1 MINPRPSKRTV
12 ALQLILV
19 LCAGCGEPV
28 TGSPDAGPDGG
39 PEPGVRAFFDPTL
52 APKRGNPA
60 ATWLAYPFPADHR
73 RLDDGHVRLSDFP
86 NPDAVSMLTSYFEVG
101 EADLDGFGTNGAV
114 HLAFDG
120 PLDKTSIPTDPGAFL
135 SNAAAMQLIDITP
148 DSPEYG
154 ARRPL
159 RWEYWAKS
167 GRYVFENSL
176 AVAPVWGFPL
186 RERTTYALILTR
198 AVQGADGNPLRAPDL
213 LRALLTAAPAAPE
226 VKPEVSAEL
235 YAELLEQFAP
245 LRGRLAVD
253 EIDPASVALAT
264 VFTTQDI
271 TGLLATI
278 RQQIARRP
286 TPALQ
291 RWGFPVGAAGGLFFE
306 RSFEWKVGSAVSYYV
321 MEGSFDSPNYQKGEI
336 PYAVEG
342 GGFNLVDGVPAP
354 ARTERLRFVLTF
366 PKNPPAGGGCF
377 PIVEVAH
384 GTGGDAYSFY
394 DDETAG
400 RLAARGLAGV
410 GLDQPLHGARMEG
423 KSFDVDTMSFNYLN
437 PESSRANFR
446 QSAIDT
452 FALTKLLKKGF
463 KVASDS
469 SPTGREVCFDTE
481 RIGFFGHSHGGLT
494 GAIAAGIEHDV
505 QSWMFSG
512 AGGGLAITVTERK
525 DIVDVREAITYLL
538 GLGGDEPLT
547 ETHPVMT
554 LIQTLVDATDPIN
567 YAPYWNRDAAFGEP
581 SNVMLTSG
589 LHDEQTPYRTANALA
604 LAARLPPIE
613 PLPLAIPE
621 YAWAGIQAQQAPVS
635 GNVNGA
641 TAGFLQWG
649 PHAANRHYDSHFLIF
664 YRPEAIDTSMRFL
677 RSGVAQG
684 AAVIERNPDS
694 DAL

>member
-1 MINPRPSKRTV
+1 M
-12 ALQLILV
+12 
-19 LCAGCGEPV
+19 
-28 TGSPDAGPDGG
+28 
-39 PEPGVRAFFDPTL
+39 RAFFDPTL
-52 APKRGNPA
+52 VPKRGNAA

-73 RLDDGHVRLSDFP
+73 RLADGNVRLSDFP
-86 NPDAVSMLTSYFEVG
+86 NPDAVSLLTSYVKVG
-101 EADLDGFGTNGAV
+101 EADLDGFGTNSAV
-114 HLAFDG
+114 HVAFDG
-120 PLDKTSIPTDPGAFL
+120 PLDTSSIPTDPSAFL
-135 SNAAAMQLIDITP
+135 SSSAAMQLIDITP

-154 ARRPL
+154 VRRPL

-167 GRYVFENSL
+167 GRYVYKNSL
-176 AVAPVWGFPL
+176 AVAPAWGFPL
-186 RERTTYALILTR
+186 RERTTYALILTN
-198 AVQGADGNPLRAPDL
+198 AVQGADGNPLRAPEL
-213 LRALLTAAPAAPE
+213 LRALLTAAPDAPA
-226 VKPEVSAEL
+226 VKPEVPAEL
-235 YAELLEQFAP
+235 YSELLEQFAP
-245 LRGRLAVD
+245 LRARLAAD
-253 EIDPASVALAT
+253 AIDPASVALAT

-271 TGLLATI
+271 TGLLAVV
-278 RQQIARRP
+278 REQIARRP

-291 RWGFPVGAAGGLFFE
+291 SWSFPREAAGGLYFE
-306 RSFEWKVGSAVSYYV
+306 RSFTWSSNATVSYYV
-321 MEGSFDSPNYQKGEI
+321 MEGSFDSWNYQNGEI

-342 GGFNLVDGVPAP
+342 GGFNLVDGVPTP
-354 ARTERLRFVLTF
+354 ARTDRLRFVLTF

-384 GTGGDAYSFY
+384 GTGGDAYSFF

-423 KSFDVDTMSFNYLN
+423 KDFDVDMMSFNYMN

-452 FALTKLLKKGF
+452 FVLTKLLKKGF
-463 KVASDS
+463 KVEAAS
-469 SPTGREVCFDTE
+469 SPTGREICFDTE

-494 GAIAAGIEHDV
+494 GAIAAGIEHGV

-525 DIVDVREAITYLL
+525 DIVDVHEAITYLL
-538 GLGGDEPLT
+538 GLGGDEPLS

-567 YAPYWNRDAAFGEP
+567 YAPYWNRDATFGEP

-604 LAARLPPIE
+604 LAGRLPPIE
-613 PLPLAIPE
+613 PLPMAIPG
-621 YAWAGIQAQQAPVS
+621 YAWAGMQAQKAPVS
-635 GNVNGA
+635 GNANGA

-649 PHAANRHYDSHFLIF
+649 RNPLHRDYDSHFLIF
-664 YRPEAIDTSMRFL
+664 YRPEAIDASMRFL
-677 RSGVAQG
+677 RSGVVDG
-684 AAVIERNPDS
+684 VAVIERNPSS
-694 DAL
+694 DAR